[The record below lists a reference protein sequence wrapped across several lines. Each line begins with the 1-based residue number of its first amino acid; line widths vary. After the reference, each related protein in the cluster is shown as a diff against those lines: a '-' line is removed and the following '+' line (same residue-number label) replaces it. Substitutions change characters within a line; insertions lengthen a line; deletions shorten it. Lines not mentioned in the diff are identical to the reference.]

1 VRTPTRASAGP
12 DVYSD
17 ASPGGDAAPATFEQ
31 HLLRLQSTAGNT
43 AVARMLQRQVPAEDI

>member
-12 DVYSD
+12 DVDSD